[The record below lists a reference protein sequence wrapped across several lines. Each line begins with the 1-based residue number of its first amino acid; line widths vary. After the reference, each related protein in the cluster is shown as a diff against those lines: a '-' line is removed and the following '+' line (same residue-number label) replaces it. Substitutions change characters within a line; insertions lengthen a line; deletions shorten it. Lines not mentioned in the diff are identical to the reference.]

1 MSLRI
6 DSPRGGITA
15 SAVLAAALTLAG
27 CGIDSDDDVAC
38 TTESRVAITMTSV
51 DARTGAPVPIASVT
65 MVRTAG
71 PTDTRYVETRV
82 DAGSETPT
90 GPAGGVFL
98 PLQIT
103 RDGEAVLWDVVGT
116 FDVSLQAAGY
126 RDFTRR
132 GIEVRWTD
140 GRCYKVEQMVTLR
153 AEMVRL
159 AP

>member
-6 DSPRGGITA
+6 DSPRWGITA
-15 SAVLAAALTLAG
+15 STVLAAALTLAG
-27 CGIDSDDDVAC
+27 CGSDSNEDVVC
-38 TTESRVAITMTSV
+38 TAESRVAITMTSV
-51 DARTGAPVPIASVT
+51 DAQTGAPVPITSVT
-65 MVRTAG
+65 MVRTSG

-82 DAGSETPT
+82 DAGSGTPM

-103 RDGEAVLWDVVGT
+103 GDGEAVLWDVVGT
-116 FDVSLQAAGY
+116 FDVTLQAAGY
-126 RDFTRR
+126 RDFTRKN
-132 GIEVRWTD
+132 IEVRWTD
-140 GRCYKVEQMVTLR
+140 DRCYKVAQMVTLR